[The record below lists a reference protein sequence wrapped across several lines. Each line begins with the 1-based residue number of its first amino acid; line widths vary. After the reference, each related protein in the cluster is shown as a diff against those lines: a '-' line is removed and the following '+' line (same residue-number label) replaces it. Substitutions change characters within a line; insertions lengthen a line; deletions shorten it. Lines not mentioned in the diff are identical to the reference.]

1 MSDSNG
7 SFWHRLSIWQRLGQG
22 ITTTRNFVLN
32 AFFVVI
38 LIILA
43 SSFVGS
49 CESLRI
55 DDNTALLIQPNG
67 VLVEH
72 KSIGNPLQAWL
83 AGGSQEHQII
93 LGDLIKVIKTAE
105 ADERIRTIVLDLEGL
120 VGLSSIHADALDVAL
135 DHFRANGKE
144 SGNESSKESGK
155 EVIAYA
161 SWYSQQNY
169 RLAST
174 ADAIYLHPMGEVLF
188 EGFAAQGLYFK
199 DLLDKLKVQVHV
211 FRVGEFKAAVEPFTE
226 NGMSDSAR
234 KANRELVDGLW
245 ADYTEAVST
254 NRQLA
259 EGAFATYVGEIDQR
273 IEAAGGDAARAA
285 LEGALVDELLTE
297 DEFNAR
303 MVDKVGE
310 DDAGNFKAVSFE
322 DYLVATAESIPDLG
336 DANIALIRMTG
347 TIMDDGGDGAVS
359 IDPDVMREQI
369 RAARDDEN
377 IHALVV
383 RIDSPGGSAFAS
395 EQIRKELELVQL
407 SEKPVVISMGEVAA
421 SGGYWISS
429 TADTVFSHSQTITG
443 SIGVFSLMP
452 SVERALESVGVRSDG
467 VGTSPLSG
475 LLNPYGALSEPYARI
490 AQASVNR
497 TYTDFV
503 NLVSRGRDLAPEKVA
518 EIAEGRVWLGSRAK
532 DLGLVD
538 QIGTLDDA
546 IAHAATL
553 AGLEEFEVKEFAPPV
568 DTRYEIL
575 HQLMESRVVSDL
587 MPIRGDMILRI
598 EARMKRWLPL
608 LENPRQ
614 IYAICPVCLDI

>member
-1 MSDSNG
+1 MLRGTNNYSPFSLMSDSTA
-7 SFWHRLSIWQRLGQG
+7 SIWQRLGQG
-22 ITTTRNFVLN
+22 ITTTRNVVLN
-32 AFFVVI
+32 ALFVLI
-38 LIILA
+38 LIVLA
-43 SSFVGS
+43 SSFFGS
-49 CESLRI
+49 CQSPRI
-55 DDNTALLIQPNG
+55 DDNIALLLQPNG
-67 VLVEH
+67 LLVEH
-72 KSIGNPLQAWL
+72 ESIGNPLQSWL
-83 AGGSQEHQII
+83 TGSSQEHQII
-93 LGDLIKVIKTAE
+93 LGELIKVIETAE
-105 ADERIRTIVLDLEGL
+105 VDQRIRAIVLDLENL
-120 VGLSSIHADALDVAL
+120 TGLSSVHADALDIAL
-135 DHFRANGKE
+135 DHFRK
-144 SGNESSKESGK
+144 SGK
-155 EVIAYA
+155 EVITYG

-174 ADAIYLHPMGEVLF
+174 ADAVYLHPMGEILF
-188 EGFAAQGLYFK
+188 EGFAAEGLYFK

-211 FRVGEFKAAVEPFTE
+211 FRVGEFKSAVEPFTE

-234 KANRELVDGLW
+234 QANRELVDALW
-245 ADYTEAVST
+245 TDYTDVVST

-259 EGAFATYVGEIDQR
+259 AGAFAAYVAEIDQR
-273 IEAAGGDAARAA
+273 IEAAGGDSARAA

-303 MVDKVGE
+303 MVDKVGA
-310 DDAGNFKAVSFE
+310 DDDGNFKAVNFE
-322 DYLVATAESIPDLG
+322 DYLLATAEAPADLD

-347 TIMDDGGDGAVS
+347 TIMEGGGDGALS

-383 RIDSPGGSAFAS
+383 RVDSPGGSAFAS

-407 SEKPVVISMGEVAA
+407 TEKPVVISMGEVAA

-429 TADTVFSHSQTITG
+429 TADAVFSHPQTITG

-452 SVERALESVGVRSDG
+452 SVELALESVGVRSDG

-475 LLNPYGALSEPYARI
+475 LMNPYGALSEPYARI

-497 TYTDFV
+497 TYIDFV

-538 QIGTLDDA
+538 QLGTLDDA
-546 IAHAATL
+546 IAHAAKL
-553 AGLEEFEVKEFAPPV
+553 ATLEEFEVREFAPPV
-568 DTRYEIL
+568 DARYQII
-575 HQLMESRVVSDL
+575 HQFMASRVVSDL
-587 MPIRGDMILRI
+587 IPTRSDMMLRVQ
-598 EARMKRWLPL
+598 AQMQRWLPL
-608 LENPRQ
+608 LENRRQ
-614 IYAICPVCLDI
+614 IYAVCQVCLDLQ